1 MWGLTAAMW
10 HVSELWS
17 VFCNHINLFLESVW
31 SKQILNFK
39 QVLVLNLT
47 EPLYDIERLQQI
59 ISSSFLSLYSKEACI
74 QNKIFFKNIKLL
86 QNFLSSLLYSPTYI
100 HNGSFRMSAMNNKN
114 IKPYRYIAHYI
125 TSVSLN
131 IYTHS
136 SICVYLNYYSN
147 PLIFLSHF
155 NFNQAMCKYNVHN
168 PLQKGLFPSDQQVLL
183 LENMYFLI
191 MGKILFQ
198 D

>member
-39 QVLVLNLT
+39 QVLVLILT
-47 EPLYDIERLQQI
+47 EPLCDIERLQQI

-74 QNKIFFKNIKLL
+74 QNKIFSKIL
-86 QNFLSSLLYSPTYI
+86 NFYKISYLPFCSSPTYI
-100 HNGSFRMSAMNNKN
+100 HNWSFRMSAMNNN

-168 PLQKGLFPSDQQVLL
+168 PLQKGLFPLDQQVLL